1 MGSVPGLVTEVHE
14 PNALL
19 PAALAK
25 AQRIAT
31 RALLSVKAA
40 KAAVTQACEL
50 NFEQGQSLQTTKF
63 IEMYR
68 TEDHQKALRAFFEKR
83 DGTYSRR

>member
-19 PAALAK
+19 PATLAK

-31 RALLSVKAA
+31 RAPLSVEAA
-40 KAAVTQACEL
+40 KAAGTQAFEL
-50 NFEQGQSLQTTKF
+50 NFEQGQSLQATKF

-68 TEDHQKALRAFFEKR
+68 TEDHQEALRAFFKKR
-83 DGTYSRR
+83 DGTYFRR